1 MRMRIRQTFVVCQ
14 DESTWQLLI
23 ICSAAREESMPRQRR
38 LLWPAGYGGVGREE
52 AGARTSGVKLR
63 CIGGDGGIPGAP
75 IGVPMTGG
83 SDMIVPAVASA
94 EVVSRSTV
102 CGLRAE
108 CYRRTERETRS
119 AGGGTRVPLMSRRL
133 CSGMGRRV
141 KPSHPTRCAAQWWS

>member
-14 DESTWQLLI
+14 DKSSLQLLI
-23 ICSAAREESMPRQRR
+23 IRSAAREESVPRQRR

-63 CIGGDGGIPGAP
+63 CIGGDGGIPGVP

-119 AGGGTRVPLMSRRL
+119 AGGGMR
-133 CSGMGRRV
+133 RRV
-141 KPSHPTRCAAQWWS
+141 KPSRPTRCAAQWWS